1 MSKRILPLTVLFAV
15 LFTACG
21 ERNNG
26 GQRHAPAPPDS
37 VLAPLLRST
46 DEYALSQLPTVQL
59 RHGTESI
66 PLDLEGL
73 LAWDTRAVG
82 SITARVS
89 GRIEKLHLRSM
100 FGRVTK
106 GQAIAE
112 IYSPE
117 LATAQENLLFILK
130 QDPGNSSLIAA
141 ARSKLLLLG
150 MTERQLKRIT
160 DKGAID
166 PTVTIVSAYTGRA
179 IDPGME
185 IPGATTSA
193 AGIQPTAALALKEG
207 DYVEKGTTL
216 MSIADDRKVWALI
229 KVPPSESDALAPG
242 DSITVVPSAGS
253 GHSVKGRIGTIEP
266 FFREGEWNLTARV
279 PLDNSTLGLPVGM
292 PVHAVTKRKVKDAD
306 WLPRA
311 AVVSLGTEQIV
322 FVADDAGFIA
332 RSVKTGI
339 RSDSLVQVLGG
350 LKPGEHV
357 AANGHFLMDSEG
369 FIKTTP

>member
-1 MSKRILPLTVLFAV
+1 MSKRILPLLMLSAL

-21 ERNNG
+21 EKNG
-26 GQRHAPAPPDS
+26 GRRHAPAVPDS

-46 DEYALSQLPTVQL
+46 DEYALSKLPTVQL

-66 PLDLEGL
+66 PLNLEGL

-89 GRIEKLHLRSM
+89 GRIQKLHVRSM
-100 FGRVTK
+100 FASVTK

-150 MTERQLKRIT
+150 MTEGQLKRIT
-160 DKGAID
+160 EQGTID

-179 IDPGME
+179 IDLGME
-185 IPGATTSA
+185 IPGPASS
-193 AGIQPTAALALKEG
+193 GIQPTAALALKEG
-207 DYVEKGTTL
+207 DYVEKGATL
-216 MSIADDRKVWALI
+216 MSIVDDRKIWALI
-229 KVPPSESDALAPG
+229 KVPPAESDALAPG
-242 DSITVVPSAGS
+242 DSITIVPPAGS
-253 GHSVKGRIGTIEP
+253 GHSVRGRIGTIEP
-266 FFREGEWNLTARV
+266 FFRDGEWNLTARV

-292 PVHAVTKRKVKDAD
+292 PVRAIAKRKVKDAD
-306 WLPRA
+306 WLPRS
-311 AVVSLGTEQIV
+311 AVVSLGTEQVV
-322 FVADDAGFIA
+322 FAAADAGFIA
-332 RSVKTGI
+332 RSVQIGMRT
-339 RSDSLVQVLGG
+339 DSLVQVLGG
-350 LKPGEHV
+350 LKPGERV
-357 AANGHFLMDSEG
+357 AANGQFLMDSES

>member
-1 MSKRILPLTVLFAV
+1 MSIRTLPLLMLAA
-15 LFTACG
+15 LLLTACG
-21 ERNNG
+21 DRNNG
-26 GQRHAPAPPDS
+26 RRQHIPAVPDS

-46 DEYALSQLPTVQL
+46 DEFALSKLPTVQL

-66 PLDLEGL
+66 LLDLEGL

-89 GRIEKLHLRSM
+89 GRIEKLNVRSM
-100 FGRVTK
+100 FGKVTK
-106 GQAIAE
+106 GEAIAE

-150 MTERQLKRIT
+150 MTEGQLKRIT
-160 DKGAID
+160 DKGAIE
-166 PTVTIVSAYTGRA
+166 PTVTIISAYTGRA

-185 IPGATTSA
+185 IPGPTAS
-193 AGIQPTAALALKEG
+193 GLQPTAALALKEG
-207 DYVEKGTTL
+207 DYVEKGATL
-216 MSIADDRKVWALI
+216 MSIADDRKIWALI
-229 KVPPSESDALAPG
+229 KVPPAESDALTPG
-242 DSITVVPSAGS
+242 DSITIVPSAGS

-266 FFREGEWNLTARV
+266 FFRNGEWNLTARV
-279 PLDNSTLGLPVGM
+279 PLDNSKLGLPVGM
-292 PVHAVTKRKVKDAD
+292 PVRAIAKRKVKDAD
-306 WLPRA
+306 WLPRS
-311 AVVSLGTEQIV
+311 AVVSLGTEQVV
-322 FVADDAGFIA
+322 FIAADAGFTA
-332 RSVKTGI
+332 RSVQTGI

-350 LKPGEHV
+350 LKPGERV
-357 AANGHFLMDSEG
+357 AANGQFLMDSES